1 MTDLV
6 PSPLTISEIRKLKG
20 RSLARIDREQK
31 ILASGSLGA
40 ERLVLNIAL
49 DYMERHPGMSWSQAV
64 FAAQAYCDR
73 THC

>member
-6 PSPLTISEIRKLKG
+6 PSPLPISELRKLKG
-20 RSLARIDREQK
+20 RALARIDREQK
-31 ILASGSLGA
+31 MLASGPLGT

-49 DYMERHPGMSWSQAV
+49 DYMERHPGMTWSQAV

-73 THC
+73 THS

>member
-6 PSPLTISEIRKLKG
+6 PSPLAAPERRKLKG
-20 RSLARIDREQK
+20 RALARIDREQK
-31 ILASGSLGA
+31 MLASGPLGT

-49 DYMERHPGMSWSQAV
+49 DYMERHPGMTWSQAA

-73 THC
+73 VHS